1 MKAALKEEIRH
12 ELQCVFNSCREGEYG
27 IWEPNSYGFAAMAE
41 GLEEIA
47 KMLGITLKEIYT
59 PPSQEQESQEESQS
73 DYVCM
78 TWSLDGWE
86 GSEHEVFNNYAD
98 KYGADKA
105 TMLENI
111 YYLTGTIGMNSITNE
126 NYETFFERLACLKI
140 IINRGFIKKIT
151 LEDIKHLIGLK
162 TNATVLNK
170 EEFNEFLKKQSLL
183 KGITVVKC

>member
-1 MKAALKEEIRH
+1 MKAALKEEIRY

-27 IWEPNSYGFAAMAE
+27 YWEPNKEGFAAMAE
-41 GLEEIA
+41 GIESIA
-47 KMLGITLKEIYT
+47 KLMGLTLKEMYN
-59 PPSQEQESQEESQS
+59 PPSEESEEQESQS

-86 GSEHEVFNNYAD
+86 GNEHEVFNNYAD

-105 TMLENI
+105 TILENI

-140 IINRGFIKKIT
+140 ISNHGFIKKIT
-151 LEDIKHLIGLK
+151 LEDVKHLIGLK